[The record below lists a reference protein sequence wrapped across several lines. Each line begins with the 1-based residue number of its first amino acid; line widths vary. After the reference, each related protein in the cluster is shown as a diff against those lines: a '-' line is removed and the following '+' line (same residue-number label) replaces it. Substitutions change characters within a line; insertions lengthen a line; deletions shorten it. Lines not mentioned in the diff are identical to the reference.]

1 MVQKSGIIKRFL
13 AGTYS
18 NQILYLNSVSESEK
32 IEDSKN
38 LCFPENG
45 AMVLLSC
52 GLRFISFVWK
62 QLPLTFSCQIIQ
74 RTAKSVLFEAL
85 LVPARK
91 ISNTKL

>member
-13 AGTYS
+13 AGTHP

-45 AMVLLSC
+45 AMVLSK
-52 GLRFISFVWK
+52 I
-62 QLPLTFSCQIIQ
+62 PL
-74 RTAKSVLFEAL
+74 
-85 LVPARK
+85 
-91 ISNTKL
+91 

>member
-45 AMVLLSC
+45 AMVLPE
-52 GLRFISFVWK
+52 I
-62 QLPLTFSCQIIQ
+62 PL
-74 RTAKSVLFEAL
+74 
-85 LVPARK
+85 
-91 ISNTKL
+91 

>member
-32 IEDSKN
+32 AEDSKN

-45 AMVLLSC
+45 TMILPE
-52 GLRFISFVWK
+52 IS
-62 QLPLTFSCQIIQ
+62 L
-74 RTAKSVLFEAL
+74 
-85 LVPARK
+85 
-91 ISNTKL
+91 